1 MRTRTA
7 ISAVSGARAQTGAE
21 KSGQWFCIYIFYYL
35 FYIYYLFYSPY
46 LLSMSRAAASAPLN
60 CILRPVPS
68 DTTDTDNE
76 DCASGLTFHI
86 SPQICTRTVMTTTST
101 GVFVPGVKWS
111 MCFKYLPTLC
121 RFRHILKSEIPL
133 TEEAATQAPKLCMF
147 VVTWL
152 GYPVED
158 PCLCLRMLQCRNL

>member
-1 MRTRTA
+1 
-7 ISAVSGARAQTGAE
+7 
-21 KSGQWFCIYIFYYL
+21 
-35 FYIYYLFYSPY
+35 
-46 LLSMSRAAASAPLN
+46 MSRAAASAPLN

-86 SPQICTRTVMTTTST
+86 SPQICTRTVMTTAST

-121 RFRHILKSEIPL
+121 RFRHSLKSETPL

-158 PCLCLRMLQCRNL
+158 PCLCLRMLQCRNVVIIGPPLMVMRRVIGSWKEIGWWRGTRWNCSQIDPHHAITH